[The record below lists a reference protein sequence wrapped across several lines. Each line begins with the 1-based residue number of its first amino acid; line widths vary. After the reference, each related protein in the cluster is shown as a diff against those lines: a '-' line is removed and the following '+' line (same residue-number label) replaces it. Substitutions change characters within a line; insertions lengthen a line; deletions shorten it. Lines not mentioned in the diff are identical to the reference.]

1 MSKIP
6 LGIQLYTVRE
16 AIKTDFRGVIRE
28 LAHMG
33 YKGVEFAGIY
43 GGMAPAELA
52 AFLKEVGLKTCGLHL
67 SKDGLADPKNECWAY
82 VAALQSPFVT
92 TSLQSLVQ
100 NDLDA
105 AVAAC
110 NLAGQNAAA
119 KGVTFT
125 YHNHAGEFVKING
138 QYALDLLYQ
147 RTDPAKV
154 KGELDT
160 YWIKKGGEDP
170 VPYLLKY
177 AGRVPQIHLKDMNPA
192 NQDFTEVGEGLMDL
206 PAIFDAAAKMGV
218 KWIIYEQDKCAG
230 PALES
235 ARKSITN
242 LKKLGLV

>member
-6 LGIQLYTVRE
+6 LGIQLYTVRDALKE
-16 AIKTDFRGVIRE
+16 DYRGVLRQ
-28 LAHMG
+28 LAQMG
-33 YKGVEFAGIY
+33 YQGFEFAWNY
-43 GGMAPAELA
+43 GGMNPAELA
-52 AFLKEVGLKTCGLHL
+52 AFLKEIGVKTCGLHL
-67 SKDGLADPKNECWAY
+67 RKDDIVNPESEAWVYAKALAC
-82 VAALQSPFVT
+82 PFVT
-92 TSLQSLVQ
+92 TSLQKEVQ
-100 NDLDA
+100 TDLDA
-105 AVAAC
+105 AIAVC

-125 YHNHAGEFVKING
+125 YHNHAGEFVKVNG

-160 YWIKKGGEDP
+160 FWIKKGGEDP

-177 AGRVPQIHLKDMNPA
+177 AGRVPQVHLKDMNPA
-192 NQDFTEVGEGLMDL
+192 TQDFTEIGEGLMDL
-206 PAIFDAAAKMGV
+206 PAIYQAAARMGV
-218 KWIIYEQDKCAG
+218 QWIIYEQDKCAG

-242 LKKLGLV
+242 LRKLGLA